1 MKILLITDGI
11 MPFVLGGMQKHS
23 TYLAKYLTIQG
34 CKITLVHCINKD
46 DSVPSDETINHS
58 IFNGTKTLDN
68 IISLKF
74 PYSIKFPG
82 NYIYNSYRYSKLV
95 YKAIQDNVNNYDFI
109 YVKGFAGW
117 KLLREKKKGNILP
130 KIGIN
135 FHGMNMFLPVSG
147 IKAEISKRILV
158 PFTKYNINLS
168 DYIFSYGGK
177 VTNTI
182 INAGVVNNNNII
194 EIPTGVDKSWINN
207 NNTNSTNDVTNFIF
221 CGRYD
226 LIKGIKVLYDVIDS
240 FKEKNCNFHFIGPF
254 SEDRKI
260 KKSNI
265 IYHGY
270 IKDENKIKEIYDFCD
285 VLILPSYSEGMPNV
299 ILEAMS
305 RGLAIIATD
314 VGAISIMVDNKTG
327 ILLKKPDKKLL
338 INAILSFTSM
348 SKEQIN
354 KMKKNSIQKVK
365 TSFIWEDIVKEGIG
379 VIKQKLEHNIK
390 ISSKTE

>member
-34 CKITLVHCINKD
+34 CKITLVHCVDKD
-46 DSVPSDETINHS
+46 DTIPSDEIINHS
-58 IFNGTKTLDN
+58 IFNDNKTLDN

-95 YKAIQDNVNNYDFI
+95 YKEIQDNVNNYDFI
-109 YVKGFAGW
+109 YVKGFTGW

-130 KIGIN
+130 KIGIK

-147 IKAEISKRILV
+147 IKAKISKKMLA
-158 PFTKYNINLS
+158 PFTKYNMNLA

-182 INAGVVNNNNII
+182 INAGVNNNNII
-194 EIPTGVDKSWINN
+194 EIPTGIDKSWINN
-207 NNTNSTNDVTNFIF
+207 NNTNSTNDITNFIF

-226 LIKGIKVLYDVIDS
+226 LIKGIKILYDAIES

-254 SEDRKI
+254 PEDRKI
-260 KKSNI
+260 KQSNI

-270 IKDENKIKEIYDFCD
+270 IENEEIIKEIFDICD

-305 RGLAIIATD
+305 RGLGIIATD
-314 VGAISIMVDNKTG
+314 VGATSLMVDERNG
-327 ILLKKPDKKLL
+327 ILIAKPDVKLIKNVIKEFINMDKEKLLEMKNTSIEKIEQLFVWDNIAKKL
-338 INAILSFTSM
+338 I
-348 SKEQIN
+348 KEI
-354 KMKKNSIQKVK
+354 SY
-365 TSFIWEDIVKEGIG
+365 IVQEK
-379 VIKQKLEHNIK
+379 
-390 ISSKTE
+390 